1 MIRLGQAMSAALL
14 VVVLAACGGGG
25 GAGEIPAGAGT
36 TTTSSIASAETG
48 ISYDLNIWLPPGYS
62 EGTAAYPVVYAM
74 DCEYRFATL
83 MAVMQKIST
92 KAILVNVCAMGTARR
107 LVDFTMPG
115 AAPYYRF
122 LTRELIPSI
131 EAKYRANPENR
142 SLSGHSMSG
151 EFAMYAL
158 YLEDPANRYF
168 TSIISEDCS
177 CWAAAT
183 GAFTP
188 GVAEPATS
196 MEQAMYNADHR
207 LPINLVMAGD
217 TTFNGGSVSIVY
229 DVISGR
235 GYQDLR
241 SIHLSYSLGHIAM
254 DGPAFSDALNFIYSG
269 P

>member
-1 MIRLGQAMSAALL
+1 MRVGQMVSAAFL
-14 VVVLAACGGGG
+14 VVMLIACGGGG
-25 GAGEIPAGAGT
+25 EAPAGSGT
-36 TTTSSIASAETG
+36 TTMSSIASAETG
-48 ISYDLNIWLPPGYS
+48 ISYDLKIWFPPAYS
-62 EGTAAYPVVYAM
+62 EGTATYPVVYAM

-83 MAVMQKIST
+83 MAVMQQIST
-92 KAILVNVCAMGTARR
+92 QAILVNVCAMGSARR

-131 EAKYRANPENR
+131 DTKYRTNPANR
-142 SLSGHSMSG
+142 TLSGHSMSG
-151 EFAMYAL
+151 EFTMYAL
-158 YLEDPANRYF
+158 YMEDPLNRYF
-168 TSIISEDCS
+168 SSIISADCA
-177 CWAAAT
+177 CWAAAS

-229 DVISGR
+229 DVIAGR
-235 GYQDLR
+235 HYQDLR
-241 SIHLSYSLGHIAM
+241 SIHLSYSLGHNAM

-269 P
+269 H